1 MMILQDKLD
10 AFTASLIDS
19 RAISKNII
27 DTLQH
32 ETAELVASKKA
43 EQALKAGQPAPSFR
57 LKDSEGNVIDSAKLL
72 AAGPLVVTFYRG
84 VWCPY
89 CNIELKALEEA
100 RSGIEARGASLVAI
114 SMQNAV
120 NSRRS
125 ARENGLGFPILVDR
139 HGIVAEEFGL
149 RFTLTP
155 PVVKIYRDILRNDL
169 EAFNDDRSWS
179 LPMPARFVI
188 AQDGV
193 VAYAEVNPDYLR
205 RPDPSELVP
214 VLDQLARARAA

>member
-1 MMILQDKLD
+1 MTLQDKLE
-10 AFTASLIDS
+10 AFTVSLIDS
-19 RAISKNII
+19 GAIPKNII

-32 ETAELVASKKA
+32 ETAELIASKKA
-43 EQALKAGQPAPSFR
+43 ERALKAGQPAPSLS
-57 LKDSEGNVIDSAKLL
+57 LKDSEGNVVESAKLL
-72 AAGPLVVTFYRG
+72 VAGPLVVTFYRG

-100 RSGIEARGASLVAI
+100 RSSIEARGASLVAI
-114 SMQNAV
+114 SMQNAA

-139 HGIVAEEFGL
+139 HGVVAEEFGL
-149 RFTLTP
+149 RFALTP
-155 PVVKIYRDILRNDL
+155 AVVKIYRDILRNDL

-205 RPDPSELVP
+205 RPEPSELIP

>member
-1 MMILQDKLD
+1 MTLQDKLD

-19 RAISKNII
+19 GAIPKNII

-43 EQALKAGQPAPSFR
+43 EWALKAGQSAPSFS
-57 LKDSEGNVIDSAKLL
+57 LKNSEGNVVDSAKLL

-84 VWCPY
+84 VWCPC

-100 RSGIEARGASLVAI
+100 RSRIEARGASLVAI
-114 SMQNAV
+114 SMQNAA

-139 HGIVAEEFGL
+139 HGVAAEEFGL

-155 PVVKIYRDILRNDL
+155 AVVKIYRDILGNDL

-179 LPMPARFVI
+179 LPIPARFVI
-188 AQDGV
+188 AQDGI
-193 VAYAEVNPDYLR
+193 VAYAEVNPDYLC
-205 RPDPSELVP
+205 RPDPSELIP
-214 VLDQLARARAA
+214 VLDQLARTRAA